1 MEAETQLNWPWVS
14 RETYL
19 ALQHKHLET
28 LLELSDAKKRIAE
41 LENPPKD
48 AKGNPVMTQLPPRLT
63 RWQATKRRVEAQL
76 RPDKPPKTAQE
87 VLKETAN
94 VQ

>member
-1 MEAETQLNWPWVS
+1 LNWPFVS
-14 RETYL
+14 HKKYL
-19 ALQHKHLET
+19 ELQRKHIELQ
-28 LLELSDAKKRIAE
+28 LELSDAKKRIAE